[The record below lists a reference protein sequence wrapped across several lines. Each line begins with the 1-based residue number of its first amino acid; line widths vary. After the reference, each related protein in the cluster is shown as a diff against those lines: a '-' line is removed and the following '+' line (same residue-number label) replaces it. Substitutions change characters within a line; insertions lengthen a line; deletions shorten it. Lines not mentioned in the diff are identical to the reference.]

1 MSMNLGD
8 KRGLAEFATSGTCMT
23 CGFVPDKV
31 DATDIVVGLRSF
43 PARWRSALALHLDDD
58 DPETVLT
65 GRPTP
70 ADWSALEHAGHVRD
84 VLHALDIRV
93 QRVLREDEP
102 VLPETHVTPPS
113 GANEQG
119 IAVVLAALTL
129 SADQFAETVARIA
142 PHEWVRTGFRASR
155 SVNALDLAREA
166 VHEGSHHLRL
176 ATQTMH
182 QLRTAPADS
191 LTP

>member
-1 MSMNLGD
+1 MSTNLAD
-8 KRGLAEFATSGTCMT
+8 ASVEFATTGTCET

-31 DATDIVVGLRSF
+31 DPTDAMVGLRSF
-43 PARWRSALALHLDDD
+43 PARWRSALAIHLDDT
-58 DPETVLT
+58 DPEAIQT

-70 ADWSALEHAGHVRD
+70 LGWSALEHAGHVRD

-119 IAVVLAALTL
+119 MAVVLAALTL
-129 SADQFAETVARIA
+129 SADQFAETVMGISELAWYR
-142 PHEWVRTGFRASR
+142 RGRRAGKLVS
-155 SVNALDLAREA
+155 ALDLVREA
-166 VHEGSHHLRL
+166 VHEGSHHLVL
-176 ATQTMH
+176 ATQTIDE
-182 QLRTAPADS
+182 LRNASSSKP
-191 LTP
+191 